1 MTSNK
6 KFPKCEELGARIE
19 EYFNLHTEKPYW
31 TAYFEDAERLEQA
44 LSQAENKGKYEERD
58 RNIKWLWN
66 QDNALCDEFKKEFPR
81 KEKEEMGMNL
91 LVKAEQSVLDKVE
104 IRKQKERNVQLEK
117 ELGEQVG
124 RLNVCEE
131 KSIAYERQLNKA
143 ERILNC
149 ATHHFTHKLKTCCVE
164 AEILQLEEKLKTAKQ
179 DGAKAEQERILKRL
193 DDADCQCCG
202 DTERIKVELMK

>member
-1 MTSNK
+1 M
-6 KFPKCEELGARIE
+6 KFPKCLELGAEIE
-19 EYFNLHTEKPYW
+19 EFFNLHTEKPYW
-31 TAYFEDAERLEQA
+31 SAYFWNAEVIEQT
-44 LSQAENKGKYEERD
+44 LTQAENKGKYEERD

-104 IRKQKERNVQLEK
+104 IRKQKEHIAKLEHK
-117 ELGEQVG
+117 VKYSHQMEDLLRDDYKKCELE
-124 RLNVCEE
+124 
-131 KSIAYERQLNKA
+131 
-143 ERILNC
+143 
-149 ATHHFTHKLKTCCVE
+149 
-164 AEILQLEEKLKTAKQ
+164 LKTAKQ
-179 DGAKAEQERILKRL
+179 DGAKAERERILKRL